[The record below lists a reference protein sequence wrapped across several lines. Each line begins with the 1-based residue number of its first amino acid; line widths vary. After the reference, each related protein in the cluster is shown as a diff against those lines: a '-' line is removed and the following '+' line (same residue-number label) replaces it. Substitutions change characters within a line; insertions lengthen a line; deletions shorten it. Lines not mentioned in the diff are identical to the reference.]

1 MSLYTWKK
9 PWLWLLAHGVDW
21 KQAEGNPTQFLRELF
36 CQRHC
41 SFLGDKLISPGRSL
55 LHRGLRHLWPSPVL
69 LRNVPF
75 CPGMLSWALE
85 LTWFISDSP
94 ACAEWRTGEGRC
106 SAEDPQPQGGWSWAQ
121 SSHLRAP
128 PHVHTTSVASMT
140 ERRDVCERARRDEGS
155 RPRCWPQSAS
165 FQGDRG
171 GSDKTRGKA
180 TLGVSSTRL
189 ECILI
194 RPVTTCVTV
203 NMPITS
209 GGGSLL
215 ICQSDAYRLG

>member
-1 MSLYTWKK
+1 MC
-9 PWLWLLAHGVDW
+9 GVED
-21 KQAEGNPTQFLRELF
+21 
-36 CQRHC
+36 
-41 SFLGDKLISPGRSL
+41 GR
-55 LHRGLRHLWPSPVL
+55 
-69 LRNVPF
+69 
-75 CPGMLSWALE
+75 
-85 LTWFISDSP
+85 
-94 ACAEWRTGEGRC
+94 GRC
-106 SAEDPQPQGGWSWAQ
+106 SAEDPQPQRGWSWAQ

-128 PHVHTTSVASMT
+128 RHVRTSSGASMT
-140 ERRDVCERARRDEGS
+140 ERRDVCERARRGEGS
-155 RPRCWPQSAS
+155 RPRCWPLIPTQSAS

-180 TLGVSSTRL
+180 TLGVSSTRP

-215 ICQSDAYRLG
+215 ICHSDNYRLGWLRSKMRR